1 MASITIT
8 IPQADVADV
17 AAAYGVSTTAEFKA
31 LLVKDIKTKTKV
43 YKDLQKAIALTPSVE
58 PDIT

>member
-17 AAAYGVSTTAEFKA
+17 AAAYNVTTTAEFKTVI
-31 LLVKDIKTKTKV
+31 LKDIKAKTKE
-43 YKDLQKAIALTPSVE
+43 YRDRIKFQAITPSVE
-58 PDIT
+58 PDLI